1 MSYWG
6 IFAVTIDLLFSFKGA
21 RQSEESG
28 CSGISLQ
35 QPRGSIKFKLNLTGR
50 WCGINVQLQQF
61 WQEYHFLLSIMSE
74 LQGNYSERIT
84 DNSIPYFHDFK
95 PCENNFT
102 GKKTCTSNIYD
113 LQYGLIQTGKK
124 SITRKDI
131 ANTLAKRCV
140 LRQVETIQ
148 VSSKMKFAS
157 IEFDTTSTMETFCLE
172 PLIPQDDFQALFI
185 PDFRK

>member
-1 MSYWG
+1 MASNP
-6 IFAVTIDLLFSFKGA
+6 VKTT
-21 RQSEESG
+21 
-28 CSGISLQ
+28 LQ
-35 QPRGSIKFKLNLTGR
+35 
-50 WCGINVQLQQF
+50 
-61 WQEYHFLLSIMSE
+61 E
-74 LQGNYSERIT
+74 
-84 DNSIPYFHDFK
+84 
-95 PCENNFT
+95 
-102 GKKTCTSNIYD
+102 KKTCTSNIYD
-113 LQYGLIQTGKK
+113 LQYSLIQTGKK